1 MVNDVQRV
9 ALSGV
14 AGAAAAAPGEH
25 VPPSARATAPG
36 AGFDRLLQ
44 QAALEPAVPGERP
57 EGARVRFSAHAQQRL
72 AQAAVQLGPE
82 ALAKLEAAVEK
93 AGQKGGKESLIL
105 LDDLAFI
112 VSVKNRTVITAVD
125 AGRMAESVFTNIDS
139 VVIAKESGTSAS
151 PGQAEA

>member
-1 MVNDVQRV
+1 MVNDIQRV

-14 AGAAAAAPGEH
+14 METAVAAPGA
-25 VPPSARATAPG
+25 PAPLPARAPAPG

-44 QAALEPAVPGERP
+44 QAALEPAAPGEQP
-57 EGARVRFSAHAQQRL
+57 AGARVRFSAHAQQRL
-72 AQAAVQLGPE
+72 AQAAVQLGPQ
-82 ALAKLEAAVEK
+82 ALAKLEAAVDK

-112 VSVKNRTVITAVD
+112 VSIKNRTVITAVD

-139 VVIAKESGTSAS
+139 VVIARENGTSA
-151 PGQAEA
+151 PLGQAEA